1 MKLKLNKVI
10 LHNFLSYGH
19 SELEL
24 NDRGYCLVRGINRCS
39 KDNAVSNGSG
49 KSSWSS
55 GICWALTG
63 ETAQGLKTGIKNI
76 YADKNDDCYV
86 TLMFDVDKD
95 SYEVTR
101 YREGKSGSDL
111 KIKLNGQDISGK
123 GIKESELVLGQYLP
137 DLTSELIGSVIIL
150 GQGLPYKFTGNKP
163 SGRKEVLEKLSKS
176 DFMIED
182 IKNRIGQRL
191 IKLNNDLRKAQD
203 NLLSYKSKKSVYESQ
218 LERLKASL
226 EELNKPTD
234 FDKNIKDLQELIDKC
249 NSEINVHKT
258 KIDSINEQLNILDE
272 EINNLRDEKA
282 KGSLA
287 ISNKYQALID
297 EKKELVFSIQADIK
311 SLNQEIIRIE
321 NIKDV
326 CPTCHRPFEGV
337 NKPDVTP
344 IKEKLSEV
352 QKSYD
357 EASNELKGIQ
367 SKQSEELSN
376 FESTYTKKIDELY
389 IKRNN
394 YRTEIN
400 TLTTYINNLG
410 GKVRTYEADKA
421 REEANKENH
430 IKNLEKVEKDIQT
443 TKESICDVNEKII
456 NEMKVEEDLSN
467 RVDIVNK
474 MKTLV
479 QRDFRGFLLSNVIDF
494 ISKKAKEY
502 SLDIFGTDN
511 LEFTLDGNEIN
522 ISYCDKSFENLSG
535 GEKQKV
541 DLIVQF
547 AIRDMMSQY
556 LDFRSNILVLD
567 EITDNLDSI
576 GCNNVLNL
584 ISKKLN
590 DVESIFIVSHHAEEL
605 AIPSD
610 SEIVVVKNE
619 EGISSIQ

>member
-1 MKLKLNKVI
+1 MRLSLNKLI

-19 SELEL
+19 SEIEL
-24 NDRGYCLVRGINRCS
+24 NDRGYCLVSGVNRCS
-39 KDNAVSNGSG
+39 KDNALSNGSG

-63 ETAQGLKTGIKNI
+63 ETTQGLKSGIKNI
-76 YADKNDDCYV
+76 YADKNEDCYV
-86 TLMFDVDKD
+86 TLIFKVDND
-95 SYEVTR
+95 EYEITR
-101 YREGKSGSDL
+101 YREGRSGSDL

-182 IKNRIGQRL
+182 IKNRITQRL
-191 IKLNNDLRKAQD
+191 NKLNLDLRTVLD
-203 NLLSYKSKKSVYESQ
+203 NLLSFKSKKSVYDNQIES
-218 LERLKASL
+218 LKKTREDL
-226 EELNKPTD
+226 LLPKD
-234 FDKNIKDLQELIDKC
+234 FDKNIKEFEVIIEKC
-249 NSEINVHKT
+249 NIKLRGYNDKITSDNEELEKVEIDLVELKGN
-258 KIDSINEQLNILDE
+258 
-272 EINNLRDEKA
+272 KA
-282 KGSLA
+282 KA
-287 ISNKYQALID
+287 TMTISKKYQATID
-297 EKKELVFSIQADIK
+297 ETKELIFSIQAEIK
-311 SLNQEIIRIE
+311 SVKQEISNIE
-321 NIKDV
+321 AIKDV
-326 CPTCHRPFEGV
+326 CPTCGRPFEGV
-337 NKPDVTP
+337 KKPDPTP
-344 IKEKLSEV
+344 LKEKLTELNSKYVETSETL
-352 QKSYD
+352 KTIN
-357 EASNELKGIQ
+357 EKMSNETQEVEKD
-367 SKQSEELSN
+367 
-376 FESTYTKKIDELY
+376 YDDKITGLEVR
-389 IKRNN
+389 RNN
-394 YRTEIN
+394 LRTEIN
-400 TLTTYINNLG
+400 TLQVYVGQLNTKIRN
-410 GKVRTYEADKA
+410 YESSKA

-430 IKNLEKVEKDIQT
+430 TKNLEKVENDIKT
-443 TKESICDVNEKII
+443 TSEKVEDINTKII
-456 NEMKVEEDLSN
+456 SSQNEEEELNS
-467 RVDIVNK
+467 RLEIVNK

-494 ISKKAKEY
+494 INKKAKEY

-511 LEFTLDGNEIN
+511 LDFILDGNEIN

-556 LDFRSNILVLD
+556 LDFRANVLVLD

-576 GCNNVLNL
+576 GCSNVLNL

-590 DVESIFIVSHHAEEL
+590 DIESVFIISHHADEL
-605 AIPSD
+605 SLPYD
-610 SEIVVVKNE
+610 SEMVVVKNE

>member
-86 TLMFDVDKD
+86 TLIFDVDKD

-376 FESTYTKKIDELY
+376 FESTYNKKIDELY

-410 GKVRTYEADKA
+410 AKVRTYEADKA